1 MWSDAINFISN
12 QIDYVNAEEI
22 FNIWSKP
29 PYGIKRG
36 AFHIINAF
44 YINEQK

>member
-22 FNIWSKP
+22 LIFGLNPHTGLKEEHFQ
-29 PYGIKRG
+29 Y
-36 AFHIINAF
+36 
-44 YINEQK
+44 Y

>member
-22 FNIWSKP
+22 FNIWSNHHTGLKEEHFQ
-29 PYGIKRG
+29 Y
-36 AFHIINAF
+36 
-44 YINEQK
+44 Y